1 MKRKYLIIYLNTGGG
16 HFSPANAIA
25 DYMKNNMRET
35 AEPVLID
42 GLKKSPRWVRFIL
55 EDGYRILQA
64 KAKWFFEFLYGSNK
78 IPAFGKVTSL
88 LVSFFIYPYLKEVMQ
103 REQPDMIINLHFFTV
118 TPIINALK
126 KYNPALPFY
135 TLVTDPYSAHP
146 IWFYQEN
153 QNYIV
158 FSEELAKQMR
168 KEIHGIKVYTFPFI
182 VNDKFSK
189 RLEPT
194 EIERIKNELELP
206 TDKNI
211 ILILGGSDGIPK
223 GEKILKKLLKKKL
236 DASIIIVC
244 GKNKLLLENT
254 NQIKTENPD
263 SLIKVFGFVKNV
275 YELINISDAVIT
287 KCGASTIMEI
297 LLLGKTPFVNS
308 YIWEQEKGNVEF
320 LKENKIGIYEPKVKK
335 IVRKVQKFLTDD
347 FTRKYYQ
354 YNLEKSELKNGLE
367 DVVNF
372 LAQKSPAI
380 ESKTELV
387 EEEIV
392 LNNEVLSN

>member
-1 MKRKYLIIYLNTGGG
+1 M
-16 HFSPANAIA
+16 
-25 DYMKNNMRET
+25 
-35 AEPVLID
+35 
-42 GLKKSPRWVRFIL
+42 
-55 EDGYRILQA
+55 
-64 KAKWFFEFLYGSNK
+64 
-78 IPAFGKVTSL
+78 
-88 LVSFFIYPYLKEVMQ
+88 
-103 REQPDMIINLHFFTV
+103 
-118 TPIINALK
+118 
-126 KYNPALPFY
+126 
-135 TLVTDPYSAHP
+135 
-146 IWFYQEN
+146 
-153 QNYIV
+153 
-158 FSEELAKQMR
+158 
-168 KEIHGIKVYTFPFI
+168 
-182 VNDKFSK
+182 
-189 RLEPT
+189 
-194 EIERIKNELELP
+194 
-206 TDKNI
+206 
-211 ILILGGSDGIPK
+211 
-223 GEKILKKLLKKKL
+223 
-236 DASIIIVC
+236 
-244 GKNKLLLENT
+244 LLENT